1 MLIIVADNGPDDRPD
16 PKTLKSFVMESNMGV
31 SYGPGVWRKSQLCIL
46 AQMRALGSETLV
58 QRGPKQHDADEAD
71 HPTIV
76 MDETMDLACIDTQL
90 TTGAHGPVDPRD
102 LELLE
107 YSDEELFGR
116 ILIPTL

>member
-1 MLIIVADNGPDDRPD
+1 
-16 PKTLKSFVMESNMGV
+16 
-31 SYGPGVWRKSQLCIL
+31 
-46 AQMRALGSETLV
+46 
-58 QRGPKQHDADEAD
+58 
-71 HPTIV
+71 